1 MSAPEQIENA
11 VCRLSPM
18 DFAAFRAWFVELDVD
33 AWDRQIEEG
42 TASGRL
48 DALVEEALD
57 DLSRG
62 RSSPAETS
70 DQSAASR

>member
-1 MSAPEQIENA
+1 
-11 VCRLSPM
+11 M
-18 DFAAFRAWFVELDVD
+18 DFAAFRAWYAELDVD

-57 DLSRG
+57 DLGRV
-62 RSSPAETS
+62 RSS
-70 DQSAASR
+70 RR